1 MQNRK
6 PMVLVLAG
14 PNGSGKTTITDYF
27 STIGEYT
34 NADKIVDSTG
44 IDNLEAAKL
53 VDERR
58 YASIKEKAD
67 FTFETVLSSSYKMDI
82 LRKAKEEGYFIKCVF
97 VLTSDPSINVQRV
110 IARVQSGGH
119 SVDPDKI
126 VSRYHK
132 SLNNI
137 KELMDLCDIMHIY
150 DNTQELYRIVRKHK
164 EDISIYPNEFWDDK
178 RILKLIGMD

>member
-34 NADKIVDSTG
+34 NADKIVESTG

-67 FTFETVLSSSYKMDI
+67 FTRFYLLHIKWIFCVKPKKKDILSS
-82 LRKAKEEGYFIKCVF
+82 VF
-97 VLTSDPSINVQRV
+97 
-110 IARVQSGGH
+110 
-119 SVDPDKI
+119 
-126 VSRYHK
+126 
-132 SLNNI
+132 
-137 KELMDLCDIMHIY
+137 LC
-150 DNTQELYRIVRKHK
+150 
-164 EDISIYPNEFWDDK
+164 
-178 RILKLIGMD
+178 

>member
-1 MQNRK
+1 M
-6 PMVLVLAG
+6 
-14 PNGSGKTTITDYF
+14 
-27 STIGEYT
+27 
-34 NADKIVDSTG
+34 
-44 IDNLEAAKL
+44 
-53 VDERR
+53 
-58 YASIKEKAD
+58 
-67 FTFETVLSSSYKMDI
+67 
-82 LRKAKEEGYFIKCVF
+82 
-97 VLTSDPSINVQRV
+97 LTSDPSINVQRV